1 MFSNVLVVVL
11 FLIILCRF
19 LKVSGGFR
27 WLGLV
32 EVVVVVAVFECPSG
46 PGSWRLGVSKHENS
60 QQR

>member
-32 EVVVVVAVFECPSG
+32 VVVVVVVVVASQPATP
-46 PGSWRLGVSKHENS
+46 PGSQHVSKYENS
-60 QQR
+60 RQR